1 MTIGAKASQFI
12 TNAIRNASDKAAK
25 KFFKYVGD
33 SKNYTGIQNVEA
45 TLRQKEL
52 KKLKTGD
59 ETLDKLITKASNNKS
74 TRENLSK
81 FIQSGD
87 FLKVKSAKT
96 GPITLP
102 GRGQAVDEGLFQ
114 SIGKREATV
123 VDEDFDNILT
133 RIEKDLELEE
143 ARKKYAKDLTTKNI
157 DAKKA
162 KTLRLKKIAKDKD
175 LFTKRLSNLTTD
187 NPLFEGMPAR
197 DALREI
203 EELKKLPAKNKID
216 RLRRLIKK
224 RAALESVFLGGQSK
238 DIFSPLGYRKGES
251 IETLQK
257 ADTRSLLDKA
267 LKNMIGEKDI
277 KYPADLGEL
286 GSVTKYMD
294 QINNAVKNKQISSE
308 VGKDLKNRLLSN
320 FRLTRSIVKTVGG
333 SQPERGSY
341 IPGTDIPSLE
351 RGRFGTYTQGYD
363 PQMPGSKELATIT
376 KPKTVIQRTE
386 TTENPDSRKAVQA
399 VRNELEEKLGRYP
412 LPSDIRKVYP
422 ELGKVL
428 DDIEAEDAIRRDSER
443 FGITPPKRIR
453 DDDLN
458 LTEFDERIADFA
470 DENNMSFDEAE
481 RIFISEIEPS
491 DEQLLQRL
499 LEEEEMG
506 RTRGLSEEI
515 PFKTGGLVSLTRKKR
530 KTIPKI
536 LQNKKKNK
544 KKQQKPR
551 GVGKALRGYGATCG

>member
-1 MTIGAKASQFI
+1 
-12 TNAIRNASDKAAK
+12 
-25 KFFKYVGD
+25 
-33 SKNYTGIQNVEA
+33 
-45 TLRQKEL
+45 
-52 KKLKTGD
+52 
-59 ETLDKLITKASNNKS
+59 
-74 TRENLSK
+74 
-81 FIQSGD
+81 
-87 FLKVKSAKT
+87 
-96 GPITLP
+96 
-102 GRGQAVDEGLFQ
+102 
-114 SIGKREATV
+114 
-123 VDEDFDNILT
+123 
-133 RIEKDLELEE
+133 
-143 ARKKYAKDLTTKNI
+143 
-157 DAKKA
+157 
-162 KTLRLKKIAKDKD
+162 
-175 LFTKRLSNLTTD
+175 
-187 NPLFEGMPAR
+187 
-197 DALREI
+197 
-203 EELKKLPAKNKID
+203 
-216 RLRRLIKK
+216 
-224 RAALESVFLGGQSK
+224 
-238 DIFSPLGYRKGES
+238 
-251 IETLQK
+251 
-257 ADTRSLLDKA
+257 
-267 LKNMIGEKDI
+267 
-277 KYPADLGEL
+277 
-286 GSVTKYMD
+286 
-294 QINNAVKNKQISSE
+294 
-308 VGKDLKNRLLSN
+308 
-320 FRLTRSIVKTVGG
+320 
-333 SQPERGSY
+333 
-341 IPGTDIPSLE
+341 
-351 RGRFGTYTQGYD
+351 
-363 PQMPGSKELATIT
+363 MPGSKELATIT

-386 TTENPDSRKAVQA
+386 TTVNPDARKAVQA